1 MLEITCVGVFSTRMW
16 RMRTSDCWLAEKT
29 DICAHL
35 KVRIVR
41 HMVSSCDLLTKA
53 NWDPKVITQV
63 STVAIQPQ
71 KETLLGLAHRSC
83 LAKFRVR

>member
-1 MLEITCVGVFSTRMW
+1 
-16 RMRTSDCWLAEKT
+16 MRTSDCWLARKT
-29 DICAHL
+29 DTCAHF
-35 KVRIVR
+35 KEVRIVR

-83 LAKFRVR
+83 LAEFWVR

>member
-1 MLEITCVGVFSTRMW
+1 MW
-16 RMRTSDCWLAEKT
+16 CMRTSDCWLAKKT
-29 DICAHL
+29 DICAHF

-41 HMVSSCDLLTKA
+41 HMVGSCDLLTKG
-53 NWDPKVITQV
+53 NSDPKVITQV

-83 LAKFRVR
+83 LAEFWVR

>member
-1 MLEITCVGVFSTRMW
+1 MW
-16 RMRTSDCWLAEKT
+16 HMRTSNCWLARKT
-29 DICAHL
+29 NICAHF

-71 KETLLGLAHRSC
+71 KEALLRLVHKSC
-83 LAKFRVR
+83 LAEFWVH

>member
-1 MLEITCVGVFSTRMW
+1 MW
-16 RMRTSDCWLAEKT
+16 HMRISDCWLGRKT
-29 DICAHL
+29 NICAHF

-71 KETLLGLAHRSC
+71 KKTLLRLVHRSC
-83 LAKFRVR
+83 LAEFWVR